1 MKEKRILQIFGDFFL
16 SYEVYNLR
24 ETLITRLRGHKL
36 KFMTYQE
43 VKALIKPEGTM
54 KEKQCSTS

>member
-1 MKEKRILQIFGDFFL
+1 MIEKRILQIFGDFFL
-16 SYEVYNLR
+16 SHEVYNLR

-43 VKALIKPEGTM
+43 VKALINPEGTM

>member
-1 MKEKRILQIFGDFFL
+1 MKEKRILQLFSDFFI

-36 KFMTYQE
+36 KFMAYQE
-43 VKALIKPEGTM
+43 VKVLINPEGTM